1 MLDRLQ
7 RASYQS
13 ARYVFRFYLMFSIVR
28 LALLGA
34 VALLGLVSSSLA
46 QESATSSRSH
56 VTVCAEA
63 ATSYAVPTEA
73 YSDAIKLLMYE
84 TRNNPAE
91 QTERLDKLKPRH
103 EAFKQAALAQEQ
115 ELRQSR
121 SFSAQD
127 LASDTQ
133 IKTWVIDHLL
143 DFATEKYG
151 QDKLFFKFYIVNRC
165 KKQFAP

>member
-7 RASYQS
+7 RARHQP
-13 ARYVFRFYLMFSIVR
+13 ARDETGLMTLTLRFALVCLS
-28 LALLGA
+28 LLGA
-34 VALLGLVSSSLA
+34 SHQILA
-46 QESATSSRSH
+46 QEPATSARSH

-63 ATSYAVPTEA
+63 ASSYAEPTEA

-84 TRNNPAE
+84 SRNNPVE
-91 QTERLDKLKPRH
+91 QTERLEKFKPRH
-103 EAFKQAALAQEQ
+103 EAFKQTALAQEQ
-115 ELRQSR
+115 ERRQSR

-127 LASDTQ
+127 LSSDTQ

>member
-1 MLDRLQ
+1 M
-7 RASYQS
+7 SP
-13 ARYVFRFYLMFSIVR
+13 IVR
-28 LALLGA
+28 FALLSPA
-34 VALLGLVSSSLA
+34 ILLGVVSPSLA
-46 QESATSSRSH
+46 QEAASARSV

-63 ATSYAVPTEA
+63 ASSYAVQTEV

-103 EAFKQAALAQEQ
+103 ETFKQNALADEQ
-115 ELRQSR
+115 ARRQSQAW
-121 SFSAQD
+121 SNTDMQN
-127 LASDTQ
+127 DTQ

>member
-1 MLDRLQ
+1 MLTG
-7 RASYQS
+7 
-13 ARYVFRFYLMFSIVR
+13 VRF
-28 LALLGA
+28 ALLSA
-34 VALLGLVSSSLA
+34 IASLGVVSPSLA
-46 QESATSSRSH
+46 QEVAPVRSA

-63 ATSYAVPTEA
+63 ATSYAVQTEV
-73 YSDAIKLLMYE
+73 YSDAIKLLMFE
-84 TRNNPAE
+84 SRNNAAE
-91 QTERLDKLKPRH
+91 QTERLDKLKLRH
-103 EAFKQAALAQEQ
+103 EVFKQTALAQEQ
-115 ELRQSR
+115 ALRQSR

>member
-1 MLDRLQ
+1 MLTSL
-7 RASYQS
+7 
-13 ARYVFRFYLMFSIVR
+13 RF
-28 LALLGA
+28 ALLGA
-34 VALLGLVSSSLA
+34 IALLGVVAPSLA
-46 QESATSSRSH
+46 QEAAPVRSV

-84 TRNNPAE
+84 TRNNPAG

-103 EAFKQAALAQEQ
+103 EAFKQTALAQEQ
-115 ELRQSR
+115 ALRQSR

>member
-1 MLDRLQ
+1 MTPVMR
-7 RASYQS
+7 
-13 ARYVFRFYLMFSIVR
+13 V
-28 LALLGA
+28 ALVSVAFLGA
-34 VALLGLVSSSLA
+34 SCQTLA

-73 YSDAIKLLMYE
+73 YSDAIKLLMFE
-84 TRNNPAE
+84 SRNNATE

-103 EAFKQAALAQEQ
+103 EAFKQNALAQEQ

-165 KKQFAP
+165 KKQFGP

>member
-7 RASYQS
+7 RARHQP
-13 ARYVFRFYLMFSIVR
+13 ARDETGLMTLTLRFALVFLS
-28 LALLGA
+28 LLGA
-34 VALLGLVSSSLA
+34 SHQILA
-46 QESATSSRSH
+46 QEPAISARSN
-56 VTVCAEA
+56 VAVCAEA
-63 ATSYAVPTEA
+63 ASSYAEPTEE

-84 TRNNPAE
+84 SRNNPVE
-91 QTERLDKLKPRH
+91 QTERLEKFKPRH
-103 EAFKQAALAQEQ
+103 EAFKQTALAQEQ
-115 ELRQSR
+115 ERRQSR

-133 IKTWVIDHLL
+133 IKTWVIDHML
-143 DFATEKYG
+143 DFATDKYG

>member
-7 RASYQS
+7 RARHQS
-13 ARYVFRFYLMFSIVR
+13 ARYETGLMTLTLRFALVCLS
-28 LALLGA
+28 LLGA
-34 VALLGLVSSSLA
+34 SHQILA
-46 QESATSSRSH
+46 QEPATSARSH

-63 ATSYAVPTEA
+63 ATSYAVQTEV

-84 TRNNPAE
+84 SRNNPVE
-91 QTERLDKLKPRH
+91 QTERLEKFKPRH
-103 EAFKQAALAQEQ
+103 EAFKQTALAQEQ
-115 ELRQSR
+115 ERRQSR

-143 DFATEKYG
+143 DFATDKYG

>member
-1 MLDRLQ
+1 MLTSVGFALFSAI
-7 RASYQS
+7 AS
-13 ARYVFRFYLMFSIVR
+13 
-28 LALLGA
+28 LG
-34 VALLGLVSSSLA
+34 VVSSSLA
-46 QESATSSRSH
+46 QEAAPVRSA

-63 ATSYAVPTEA
+63 ATSYAVQTEV

-103 EAFKQAALAQEQ
+103 EAFKQTALAQEQ

-121 SFSAQD
+121 SLGAQD
-127 LASDTQ
+127 AAFDTQ
-133 IKTWVIDHLL
+133 VKSWVIEYLL

>member
-7 RASYQS
+7 RARHQPASDETGLMTL
-13 ARYVFRFYLMFSIVR
+13 ALRFALVCFS
-28 LALLGA
+28 LLGA
-34 VALLGLVSSSLA
+34 SLQTLA
-46 QESATSSRSH
+46 QEPATSARSH

-63 ATSYAVPTEA
+63 ASSYAESTEA

-84 TRNNPAE
+84 SRSNPVE
-91 QTERLDKLKPRH
+91 QTERLEKFKPRH
-103 EAFKQAALAQEQ
+103 EAFKQTALAQEQ
-115 ELRQSR
+115 ERRQSR

-143 DFATEKYG
+143 DFATDKYG

>member
-7 RASYQS
+7 RSRHQS
-13 ARYVFRFYLMFSIVR
+13 ARDEAGLRTTPLMRVA
-28 LALLGA
+28 LVCVVLLGA
-34 VALLGLVSSSLA
+34 CSLTLA
-46 QESATSSRSH
+46 QQPPSTSSRSH

-73 YSDAIKLLMYE
+73 YSDAIKLLMFE
-84 TRNNPAE
+84 SRNNAAE

-103 EAFKQAALAQEQ
+103 ESFKQTALTQEQ

-127 LASDTQ
+127 AASDAQ

>member
-7 RASYQS
+7 RARHQS
-13 ARYVFRFYLMFSIVR
+13 ARYETGLMALTLRFALVCLS
-28 LALLGA
+28 LLGA
-34 VALLGLVSSSLA
+34 SHQILA
-46 QESATSSRSH
+46 QEPATSARSH

-63 ATSYAVPTEA
+63 ATSYAVQTEV

-84 TRNNPAE
+84 SRNNPVE
-91 QTERLDKLKPRH
+91 QTERLEKFKPRH
-103 EAFKQAALAQEQ
+103 EAFKQTALAQEQ
-115 ELRQSR
+115 ERRQSR

-127 LASDTQ
+127 LSSDTQ

-143 DFATEKYG
+143 DFATDKYG

-165 KKQFAP
+165 KKHFAP

>member
-7 RASYQS
+7 RARHQPASDEPS
-13 ARYVFRFYLMFSIVR
+13 LMTLALRFALLCLS
-28 LALLGA
+28 LLGA
-34 VALLGLVSSSLA
+34 SLQTLA
-46 QESATSSRSH
+46 QEPTTSARSH

-63 ATSYAVPTEA
+63 ASSYAEPTEV

-84 TRNNPAE
+84 SRNNPAE
-91 QTERLDKLKPRH
+91 QTERLEKLKPRH
-103 EAFKQAALAQEQ
+103 EDFKQMAWTQEQ
-115 ELRQSR
+115 ERRQSR

>member
-7 RASYQS
+7 RARHQS
-13 ARYVFRFYLMFSIVR
+13 ARYETCLMTLTLRFALVCLS
-28 LALLGA
+28 LLGA
-34 VALLGLVSSSLA
+34 SHQILA
-46 QESATSSRSH
+46 QEPATSARSH

-63 ATSYAVPTEA
+63 ASSYAEPSEA

-84 TRNNPAE
+84 SRNNPVE
-91 QTERLDKLKPRH
+91 QTERLEKFKPRH
-103 EAFKQAALAQEQ
+103 EAFKQTALAQEQ
-115 ELRQSR
+115 ERRQSR

-127 LASDTQ
+127 LSSDTQ

-143 DFATEKYG
+143 DFATDKYG

>member
-1 MLDRLQ
+1 M
-7 RASYQS
+7 SP
-13 ARYVFRFYLMFSIVR
+13 IVR
-28 LALLGA
+28 FALLSPA
-34 VALLGLVSSSLA
+34 ILLGVVSPSLA
-46 QESATSSRSH
+46 QEAASARSV

-63 ATSYAVPTEA
+63 ASSYAVQTEV

-103 EAFKQAALAQEQ
+103 ETFKQNALADEQ
-115 ELRQSR
+115 ARRQSQAW
-121 SFSAQD
+121 STTDVQN
-127 LASDTQ
+127 DTH

>member
-1 MLDRLQ
+1 MTSVMRVALVC
-7 RASYQS
+7 AS
-13 ARYVFRFYLMFSIVR
+13 
-28 LALLGA
+28 LLGA
-34 VALLGLVSSSLA
+34 SLQTLA
-46 QESATSSRSH
+46 QEPATSARSH
-56 VTVCAEA
+56 VTVCAEVA
-63 ATSYAVPTEA
+63 NSYAEQTEV

-84 TRNNPAE
+84 SRNNPAE
-91 QTERLDKLKPRH
+91 QTERLGKLKPRH
-103 EAFKQAALAQEQ
+103 EDFKQAAMIQEQ
-115 ELRQSR
+115 ERRQSR
-121 SFSAQD
+121 SFSPQD

>member
-1 MLDRLQ
+1 M
-7 RASYQS
+7 SP
-13 ARYVFRFYLMFSIVR
+13 IVR
-28 LALLGA
+28 FALLSPA
-34 VALLGLVSSSLA
+34 ILLGVVSPSLA
-46 QESATSSRSH
+46 QEAASARSV

-63 ATSYAVPTEA
+63 ASSYAVQTEV

-103 EAFKQAALAQEQ
+103 ETFKQNALADEQ
-115 ELRQSR
+115 ARRQSQAW
-121 SFSAQD
+121 STTDMQN
-127 LASDTQ
+127 DTQ

>member
-7 RASYQS
+7 RARHQS
-13 ARYVFRFYLMFSIVR
+13 ARYETGLMALTLRFALVCLS
-28 LALLGA
+28 LLGA
-34 VALLGLVSSSLA
+34 SHQILA
-46 QESATSSRSH
+46 QEPATSARSH

-63 ATSYAVPTEA
+63 ASSYAEPTEA

-84 TRNNPAE
+84 SRNNPVE
-91 QTERLDKLKPRH
+91 QTERLEKFKPRH
-103 EAFKQAALAQEQ
+103 EAFKQTALAQEQ
-115 ELRQSR
+115 ERRQSR

-133 IKTWVIDHLL
+133 IKTWVINHLL
-143 DFATEKYG
+143 DFATDKYG

>member
-7 RASYQS
+7 G
-13 ARYVFRFYLMFSIVR
+13 ARHQPARDGFRFYLMLPIVR
-28 LALLGA
+28 FALVSA
-34 VALLGLVSSSLA
+34 VALLGVVSPSLA
-46 QESATSSRSH
+46 QESATASRSH

-73 YSDAIKLLMYE
+73 YSDAIKLLMFE
-84 TRNNPAE
+84 SRNNAAE

-103 EAFKQAALAQEQ
+103 EAFKQTALAQEQ

-127 LASDTQ
+127 LVSDTQ

>member
-7 RASYQS
+7 RASHQS
-13 ARYVFRFYLMFSIVR
+13 ASDDASLMTRVMR
-28 LALLGA
+28 LALVSASLLGA
-34 VALLGLVSSSLA
+34 CFQTLA
-46 QESATSSRSH
+46 QEPATSARSH

-63 ATSYAVPTEA
+63 ATSYAVQTEV

-84 TRNNPAE
+84 SRSNPTDQAD
-91 QTERLDKLKPRH
+91 RLEKLKPSH
-103 EAFKQAALAQEQ
+103 EAFKQTALAQEQ
-115 ELRQSR
+115 ERRQSR
-121 SFSAQD
+121 PFSAQD
-127 LASDTQ
+127 LSSDTQ

-143 DFATEKYG
+143 DFATDKYG

>member
-7 RASYQS
+7 RARYQS
-13 ARYVFRFYLMFSIVR
+13 ASHDNSLTMSVQRISLLCAVSLGFS
-28 LALLGA
+28 LNTY
-34 VALLGLVSSSLA
+34 A
-46 QESATSSRSH
+46 QDVTPARSYI
-56 VTVCAEA
+56 TVCAEA
-63 ATSYAVPTEA
+63 ANSYAVQTEV

-84 TRNNPAE
+84 SRSNPAE

-103 EAFKQAALAQEQ
+103 EAFKQTALAQEQ

-121 SFSAQD
+121 SLGAQD
-127 LASDTQ
+127 AAFDTQ
-133 IKTWVIDHLL
+133 VKSWVIEYLL

>member
-1 MLDRLQ
+1 M
-7 RASYQS
+7 SP
-13 ARYVFRFYLMFSIVR
+13 IVR
-28 LALLGA
+28 FALLSPA
-34 VALLGLVSSSLA
+34 ILLGVVSPSLA
-46 QESATSSRSH
+46 QEAASARSV

-63 ATSYAVPTEA
+63 ASSYAVQTEV

-91 QTERLDKLKPRH
+91 QTERLDKLKPSH
-103 EAFKQAALAQEQ
+103 EAFKQTALAQEQ
-115 ELRQSR
+115 ALRQSR

-165 KKQFAP
+165 KKQFAS

>member
-1 MLDRLQ
+1 MLP
-7 RASYQS
+7 
-13 ARYVFRFYLMFSIVR
+13 IVR
-28 LALLGA
+28 FALLFSA
-34 VALLGLVSSSLA
+34 IASLSVVSPSLA
-46 QESATSSRSH
+46 QEAAPVRSA

-63 ATSYAVPTEA
+63 ATSYAVQTEV
-73 YSDAIKLLMYE
+73 YSDAIKLLMFE
-84 TRNNPAE
+84 SRNNPAE

-103 EAFKQAALAQEQ
+103 EAFKQTALAQEQ

-121 SFSAQD
+121 SFSAPD
-127 LASDTQ
+127 AAFDTQ
-133 IKTWVIDHLL
+133 VKSWVIEHLL

>member
-7 RASYQS
+7 RSRHQS
-13 ARYVFRFYLMFSIVR
+13 ARDGFRFYLMLTSVR
-28 LALLGA
+28 FALLGA
-34 VALLGLVSSSLA
+34 IASLGVVSPSLA
-46 QESATSSRSH
+46 QEAAAPVRSAVS
-56 VTVCAEA
+56 VCAEA
-63 ATSYAVPTEA
+63 ATSYAVQTEV

-91 QTERLDKLKPRH
+91 QTERLDKLKPGH
-103 EAFKQAALAQEQ
+103 EAFRQTALTQEQ
-115 ELRQSR
+115 ALRQSR

>member
-7 RASYQS
+7 RACHQS
-13 ARYVFRFYLMFSIVR
+13 ARDGFRFYLMLTGVR
-28 LALLGA
+28 FALLSA
-34 VALLGLVSSSLA
+34 IASLGVVSPSLA
-46 QESATSSRSH
+46 QEVAPVRSA

-63 ATSYAVPTEA
+63 ATSYAVQTEV

-103 EAFKQAALAQEQ
+103 EAFKQTALAQEQ
-115 ELRQSR
+115 ALRQSR

-165 KKQFAP
+165 KKQFAT

>member
-1 MLDRLQ
+1 MSGQ
-7 RASYQS
+7 R
-13 ARYVFRFYLMFSIVR
+13 I
-28 LALLGA
+28 ALLGA
-34 VALLGLVSSSLA
+34 VLLGFSLHTYA
-46 QESATSSRSH
+46 QDATSARSY

-63 ATSYAVPTEA
+63 ANSYAVQTEV

-84 TRNNPAE
+84 NRSNPTE
-91 QTERLDKLKPRH
+91 QAERLEKLKPRH
-103 EAFKQAALAQEQ
+103 EAFKQAALTQEQ
-115 ELRQSR
+115 ESRQSR

-127 LASDTQ
+127 AAFDTQ
-133 IKTWVIDHLL
+133 IKSWVIEHLL